1 MAGSMQA
8 AEAAG
13 RISALLSLLALRR
26 ILALLQPLALLLL
39 LPLRWRAAQRHGL
52 DASSAVTADGPSS
65 SASSGKKGKA
75 PAVVLRVP
83 AGSPMACARRQ
94 ALARREAAVRRAREA
109 GREYELIPT
118 ARGETL
124 FTQCW
129 WPHGSSSAAAAVK
142 PRALVVVMHGL
153 NEHSGRYD
161 YLANRLNDM
170 DVKVYGM
177 DWTGH
182 GGSDGLHG
190 YVQSLDRAVQDMKMY
205 LKKVSAEN
213 PGVPCF
219 CFGHSTG
226 GGIILK
232 AVLDPEV
239 DALVNGII
247 LTSPAV
253 RIQPAH
259 PIVEALA
266 PIFALIAPRYQF
278 AGSNK
283 NGPAVSRDQEA
294 LRVKYSDPLVFTGSI
309 RVRTGYEIL
318 RLTSYLQQHLH
329 RITVPL
335 LVLHGADD
343 MVTDPAGS
351 RSLHREASTPDKSIR
366 LYDGLLHD
374 LLIEPEKEVVL
385 GDIVDWL
392 RPRI

>member
-13 RISALLSLLALRR
+13 RLSALLSLLALRR
-26 ILALLQPLALLLL
+26 LLAVLQPLALLLL
-39 LPLRWRAAQRHGL
+39 VPFRWRALRPGAVAVTVASSDAG
-52 DASSAVTADGPSS
+52 ASSASGPS
-65 SASSGKKGKA
+65 GKMGKA
-75 PAVVLRVP
+75 AASVVLRVP
-83 AGSPMACARRQ
+83 AGSPMVAARRQ
-94 ALARREAAVRRAREA
+94 ASARREIAIRRAREG

-118 ARGETL
+118 PRGETL

-129 WPHGSSSAAAAVK
+129 WPHPPSSTIK

-161 YLANRLNDM
+161 HLARRLNDIGI
-170 DVKVYGM
+170 KVYGM

-190 YVQSLDRAVQDMKMY
+190 YVQSLDHAVNDLKMY
-205 LKKVSAEN
+205 LKKVLAEN
-213 PGVPCF
+213 PGLPCF

-239 DALVNGII
+239 ETLISGIV

-253 RIQPAH
+253 RVQPAH
-259 PIVEALA
+259 PIITVMA
-266 PIFALIAPRYQF
+266 PVFALLAPRYQF
-278 AGSNK
+278 TASHR
-283 NGPAVSRDQEA
+283 NGPPVSRDPEA
-294 LRVKYSDPLVFTGSI
+294 LRAKYTDPLVFTGAI

-318 RLTSYLQQHLH
+318 RLTSFLQQHLH
-329 RITVPL
+329 RITVPI
-335 LVLHGADD
+335 LVLHGASD
-343 MVTDPAGS
+343 MVTDPDGS
-351 RSLHREASTPDKSIR
+351 RALYEQSSSADKSLR

-374 LLIEPEKEVVL
+374 LLIEPEKDKIMD
-385 GDIVDWL
+385 DIVEWL
-392 RPRI
+392 SPRV

>member
-13 RISALLSLLALRR
+13 RLSALLSLLALRR
-26 ILALLQPLALLLL
+26 FLAVLQPLALLLL
-39 LPLRWRAAQRHGL
+39 LPFRWRARPGAVAAAAV
-52 DASSAVTADGPSS
+52 DAAA
-65 SASSGKKGKA
+65 ASGASGKKGKA
-75 PAVVLRVP
+75 AVVLRVP
-83 AGSPMACARRQ
+83 AGSPMVAARRQ
-94 ALARREAAVRRAREA
+94 ASARREVAVRRVREG

-129 WPHGSSSAAAAVK
+129 WPHLPSSTIK

-161 YLANRLNDM
+161 HLARRLNEIGI
-170 DVKVYGM
+170 KVYGM

-190 YVQSLDRAVQDMKMY
+190 YVQSLDHPVNDLKMY
-205 LKKVSAEN
+205 LKKVLAEN
-213 PGVPCF
+213 PGLPCF

-232 AVLDPEV
+232 AALDPEV
-239 DALVNGII
+239 ETCISGIV
-247 LTSPAV
+247 LTSPAIRV
-253 RIQPAH
+253 QPAH
-259 PIVEALA
+259 PIIRVMA
-266 PIFALIAPRYQF
+266 PVFALIAPRYQF
-278 AGSNK
+278 TGSHR
-283 NGPAVSRDQEA
+283 NGPSVSRDPEA
-294 LRVKYSDPLVFTGSI
+294 LRSKYSDQLVFTGSI

-329 RITVPL
+329 RIAVPM

-343 MVTDPAGS
+343 QVTDPEGS
-351 RSLHREASTPDKSIR
+351 RALYEQSSSLDKSIK

-374 LLIEPEKEVVL
+374 LLIEPEKEKVMN
-385 GDIVDWL
+385 DIVAWL
-392 RPRI
+392 SPKI

>member
-8 AEAAG
+8 ADAAG

-26 ILALLQPLALLLL
+26 ILAVLQPLLLLLL
-39 LPLRWRAAQRHGL
+39 LPFRWRARQV
-52 DASSAVTADGPSS
+52 DAAVADAV
-65 SASSGKKGKA
+65 SASSGKKAKA
-75 PAVVLRVP
+75 AVVLRVP
-83 AGSPMACARRQ
+83 AVCSRRQ
-94 ALARREAAVRRAREA
+94 ALARREAAMRRAREA
-109 GREYELIPT
+109 GRDYELIPT

-124 FTQCW
+124 FTQSW
-129 WPHGSSSAAAAVK
+129 WPHASSSSSIK
-142 PRALVVVMHGL
+142 PRALVLVMHGL

-161 YLANRLNDM
+161 HLAKRLNAM

-190 YVQSLDRAVQDMKMY
+190 YVQSLDHAVQDMKMY
-205 LKKVSAEN
+205 LRKISAEN
-213 PGVPCF
+213 PGIPCF

-253 RIQPAH
+253 RVQPAH
-259 PIVEALA
+259 PIVAALA
-266 PIFALIAPRYQF
+266 PVFALIAPRYQF
-278 AGSNK
+278 TGSSK
-283 NGPAVSRDQEA
+283 NGPAVSRDPEA

-318 RLTSYLQQHLH
+318 RLTAYLQQHLR

-343 MVTDPAGS
+343 MVTDPEGS
-351 RSLHREASTPDKSIR
+351 RRLHREASTPDKAIR

-392 RPRI
+392 SPRI

>member
-39 LPLRWRAAQRHGL
+39 LPLRWRARHG
-52 DASSAVTADGPSS
+52 DPAASSAVADAPSS
-65 SASSGKKGKA
+65 AASGKKGKA
-75 PAVVLRVP
+75 AVVLRVP

-109 GREYELIPT
+109 GRDYELIPT

-129 WPHGSSSAAAAVK
+129 WPHGSSSSAIK
-142 PRALVVVMHGL
+142 PRAIVVVMHGL

-161 YLANRLNDM
+161 YLARRLNDM

-190 YVQSLDRAVQDMKMY
+190 YVQSLDHAVQDMKMY

-259 PIVEALA
+259 PIVAALA
-266 PIFALIAPRYQF
+266 PVFALIAPRYQF

-283 NGPAVSRDQEA
+283 NGPAVSRDPEA

-343 MVTDPAGS
+343 MVTDPEGS

>member
-1 MAGSMQA
+1 M
-8 AEAAG
+8 
-13 RISALLSLLALRR
+13 
-26 ILALLQPLALLLL
+26 
-39 LPLRWRAAQRHGL
+39 
-52 DASSAVTADGPSS
+52 
-65 SASSGKKGKA
+65 
-75 PAVVLRVP
+75 
-83 AGSPMACARRQ
+83 ARR
-94 ALARREAAVRRAREA
+94 
-109 GREYELIPT
+109 
-118 ARGETL
+118 
-124 FTQCW
+124 
-129 WPHGSSSAAAAVK
+129 
-142 PRALVVVMHGL
+142 L
-153 NEHSGRYD
+153 N
-161 YLANRLNDM
+161 AM

-190 YVQSLDRAVQDMKMY
+190 YVQSLDHAVHDLKMF

-239 DALVNGII
+239 DVLVRGII

-253 RIQPAH
+253 RVQPAH
-259 PIVEALA
+259 PVVAVLA
-266 PIFALIAPRYQF
+266 PVLALVAPRYQF
-278 AGSNK
+278 AGSHK
-283 NGPAVSRDQEA
+283 KGPPVSRDREA

-318 RLTSYLQQHLH
+318 RLTSFLQQQL
-329 RITVPL
+329 RRVTVPL
-335 LVLHGADD
+335 LVMHGADD
-343 MVTDPAGS
+343 MVTDPDGS
-351 RSLHREASTPDKSIR
+351 RRLHREASSVDKSIR

-374 LLIEPEKEVVL
+374 LLIEPEKEQIM

>member
-26 ILALLQPLALLLL
+26 ILAVLQPLALLML
-39 LPLRWRAAQRHGL
+39 LPFRWRAGAHQGH
-52 DASSAVTADGPSS
+52 AAVVADSTASS
-65 SASSGKKGKA
+65 SAAASGKKGKA
-75 PAVVLRVP
+75 AAVVLRVP
-83 AGSPMACARRQ
+83 ARSPMACARRQ

-109 GREYELIPT
+109 GRDYELIPT

-129 WPHGSSSAAAAVK
+129 WPHASSSTIK

-161 YLANRLNDM
+161 HLAKRLNDM

-190 YVQSLDRAVQDMKMY
+190 YVQSLDHAVQDMKMY

-239 DALVNGII
+239 DARVNGII

-259 PIVEALA
+259 PIVAALA
-266 PIFALIAPRYQF
+266 PVFALIAPRYQF
-278 AGSNK
+278 AGSDK

-318 RLTSYLQQHLH
+318 RLTSYLQQHLR

-343 MVTDPAGS
+343 MVTDPEGS
-351 RSLHREASTPDKSIR
+351 RSLHREASTPDKAIR

>member
-8 AEAAG
+8 ADAAG

-26 ILALLQPLALLLL
+26 ILAVLQPLLLLL
-39 LPLRWRAAQRHGL
+39 LPPFGRRARQVDPAAVA
-52 DASSAVTADGPSS
+52 DASS
-65 SASSGKKGKA
+65 SSGKKAK

-83 AGSPMACARRQ
+83 AAVCSRRQ
-94 ALARREAAVRRAREA
+94 ALARREAAMRRAREA
-109 GREYELIPT
+109 GRDYELIPT

-124 FTQCW
+124 FTQSW
-129 WPHGSSSAAAAVK
+129 WPHASSSSSVK
-142 PRALVVVMHGL
+142 PRALVLVMHGL

-161 YLANRLNDM
+161 HLAKRLNAM

-190 YVQSLDRAVQDMKMY
+190 YVQSLDHAVQDMKMY
-205 LKKVSAEN
+205 LKKISAEN

-232 AVLDPEV
+232 AVLDPDV

-253 RIQPAH
+253 RVQPAH
-259 PIVEALA
+259 PIVAALA
-266 PIFALIAPRYQF
+266 PVFALIAPRYQF
-278 AGSNK
+278 TGSSK
-283 NGPAVSRDQEA
+283 NGPAVSRDPEA

-318 RLTSYLQQHLH
+318 RLTAYLQQHLR

-343 MVTDPAGS
+343 MVTDPEGS
-351 RSLHREASTPDKSIR
+351 RRLHREASTPDKAIR

-374 LLIEPEKEVVL
+374 LLIEPEKEAVL